1 MATNHIR
8 LGINYRQ
15 NKNEKSSAYGK
26 YYAEIDRRETLT
38 TAGLAAHLAEHNFGM
53 GEDAIYAVLTRLSK
67 CIPELLAQGVPVK
80 IDGLGIFST
89 TLKSMGIDEQQ
100 LKSPTFNPT
109 TIVQGVRIRF
119 RPDGQEMNNLT
130 SKAFLSQ
137 KVSLQ
142 SNYVVEKM
150 ESGEK
155 EYTAYKSLEEFRLPA
170 EPEP

>member
-1 MATNHIR
+1 
-8 LGINYRQ
+8 
-15 NKNEKSSAYGK
+15 
-26 YYAEIDRRETLT
+26 
-38 TAGLAAHLAEHNFGM
+38 
-53 GEDAIYAVLTRLSK
+53 
-67 CIPELLAQGVPVK
+67 
-80 IDGLGIFST
+80 
-89 TLKSMGIDEQQ
+89 MGIDEQQ

-142 SNYVVEKM
+142 SNYVVEKA
-150 ESGEK
+150 EAGDK
-155 EYTAYKSLEEFRLPA
+155 EYTTYKSLEEFRLPA

>member
-53 GEDAIYAVLTRLSK
+53 GEDAIYAMLTRLSK

-89 TLKSMGIDEQQ
+89 TLKSMG
-100 LKSPTFNPT
+100 
-109 TIVQGVRIRF
+109 QGLLYDSAGKIKVRI
-119 RPDGQEMNNLT
+119 LT
-130 SKAFLSQ
+130 LRKLHSS
-137 KVSLQ
+137 
-142 SNYVVEKM
+142 
-150 ESGEK
+150 
-155 EYTAYKSLEEFRLPA
+155 
-170 EPEP
+170 